1 MAAAEGHTY
10 DLAMALPQIMQAD
23 DEIGFH
29 WATPEGRPT
38 TLAKLIPVDDE
49 PDRLLATHLSA
60 LDDALIDIAGR
71 FGDILGG
78 GRQPMDAAEAA
89 KVRQAHRALDR
100 LSHEYAEG
108 ATVAELP
115 VETRAGQIIG
125 TAFLM
130 SIGAR
135 RPLGLLGPAPL
146 DGTLDDPPEG
156 IVSGFGRFVK
166 VDEDKPWLGGRWVV
180 VTPEDL
186 QLPASLSLL
195 LFESSGVNKDG
206 ALTEHREAL
215 IGIVES
221 MDAPGADRLD
231 AACAIDWLL
240 YDWLMAHRD
249 GPDSGAVEVPGG
261 IKDAAMI
268 VTAADASALARA
280 QIDPGLLDLPR

>member
-1 MAAAEGHTY
+1 
-10 DLAMALPQIMQAD
+10 MALPQIIQTD

-29 WATPEGRPT
+29 WGTPEGKPC
-38 TLAKLIPVDDE
+38 TLAYLIPDDDE
-49 PDRLLATHLSA
+49 PHVLMATHLSA
-60 LDDALIDIAGR
+60 LDDCMIDIAGR

-78 GRQPMDAAEAA
+78 GRPPMDSAESA
-89 KVRQAHRALDR
+89 KVRKAHRALDR
-100 LSHEYAEG
+100 LSHEYSEG
-108 ATVAELP
+108 AAVAELP
-115 VETRAGQIIG
+115 VEIRAGQIIG

-135 RPLGLLGPAPL
+135 QPLGLLGPAPL

-156 IVSGFGRFVK
+156 VVGGYGRFEK
-166 VDEDKPWLGGRWVV
+166 VDESKPWLGGRWIV
-180 VTPEDL
+180 VTEDDRR
-186 QLPASLSLL
+186 LPASLSML

-215 IGIVES
+215 IAVVES
-221 MDAPGADRLD
+221 MNDEGADKLA

-268 VTAADASALARA
+268 VTAADASATARA
-280 QIDPGLLDLPR
+280 LIDPGLLDLPR